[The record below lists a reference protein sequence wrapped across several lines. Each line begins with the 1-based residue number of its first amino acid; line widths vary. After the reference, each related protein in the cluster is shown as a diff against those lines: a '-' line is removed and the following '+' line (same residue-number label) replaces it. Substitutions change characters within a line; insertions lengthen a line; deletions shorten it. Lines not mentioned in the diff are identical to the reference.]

1 MATPPEHFH
10 PVVIYDPKDGPPAR
24 PANAPPGMV
33 LFYLPAN
40 GRDQPEVLDD
50 EETTAMKGDTQRE
63 AQWPSD
69 LADEE
74 PRWREETF

>member
-1 MATPPEHFH
+1 
-10 PVVIYDPKDGPPAR
+10 
-24 PANAPPGMV
+24 MV